1 MRKMNRATAAILAI
15 LFGLATV
22 LLFNWSLRKRGAE
35 SAAAP
40 RQVEVV
46 AARVAIPPRTIVR
59 PEMLMVKQVPRDE
72 APPDAVRALNRAVD
86 MATTVAIEPDDI
98 LRETDLSQKSNVL
111 GLAYDIPSS
120 MRAVSVAVDPV
131 SGVSGFLKP
140 GDRVD
145 VIATYTSPQN
155 DLTVTKTVLQDI
167 RLLAIG
173 SQPASTASYRGTEKT
188 APVSGRER
196 ATEAQPEATT
206 ATLAVFP
213 DQAQTLVMAEARAK
227 LHLVLRPP
235 DDQAVRPMPGVTST
249 RVFGLPARPVEAPPT
264 PAPRP
269 QPVVAAPA
277 APALLPMPMEPRVPA
292 PPARP
297 EEKPIVVVRGTE
309 RSTVTVP

>member
-1 MRKMNRATAAILAI
+1 MRKMNRATAAILAV

-22 LLFNWSLRKRGAE
+22 LVFRWSLQKREAE

-40 RQVEVV
+40 AQVDVV
-46 AARVAIPPRTIVR
+46 AARVPIPPRTIVR
-59 PEMLMVKQVPRDE
+59 PEMLMMKKVPRDE
-72 APPDAVRALNRAVD
+72 APPDAVRTLNRAVD
-86 MATTVAIEPDDI
+86 MATTVAVEPDDI

-111 GLAYDIPSS
+111 GLAYDIPPS
-120 MRAVSVAVDPV
+120 MRAVSVSVDPV

-145 VIATYTSPQN
+145 VLATYTSPQN
-155 DLTVTKTVLQDI
+155 ELTVTRTVLQDI

-173 SQPASTASYRGTEKT
+173 SQPASTASYKGTG
-188 APVSGRER
+188 AAPPVSGRER

-213 DQAQTLVMAEARAK
+213 DQAQTLAMAVAKAK

-235 DDQAVRPMPGVTST
+235 DDQAVRPMPGVTNT
-249 RVFGLPARPVEAPPT
+249 RVFGLPVRPVEAPP
-264 PAPRP
+264 APKP
-269 QPVVAAPA
+269 QPVVAAPAPA
-277 APALLPMPMEPRVPA
+277 APALLPMPMEPRPAA

-297 EEKPIVVVRGTE
+297 AEKPIVVVRGTE
-309 RSTVTVP
+309 QSTVTVP